1 MGVTVTADGRAST
14 SEEADSRWPQI
25 VRGLLTFVRIAL
37 GGVWIYAGLVKITD
51 IDQTNLTIRAF
62 DIVPIGWAKPMSYGL
77 PAVEI
82 ALGLLLVVGL
92 AVRWMAAVSAL
103 FLLLY
108 IGAIASAA
116 ARGLRIDCGCFSQGG
131 QLDAN
136 TSTRYTL
143 DILRDAGLF
152 LLSGLLVWRPRTY
165 FSLDGWLRVPDT
177 GAAESLDAAADADD
191 TANDRRRLDAG
202 PDATRASQRFAAD
215 EQGGDQAVTPTTRSR
230 DQ

>member
-1 MGVTVTADGRAST
+1 MGVTLTADGGAST
-14 SEEADSRWPQI
+14 PEKAPSRWPQI

-62 DIVPIGWAKPMSYGL
+62 EIVPIGWAKPMSYGL

-82 ALGLLLVVGL
+82 ALGLMLVVGL

-152 LLSGLLVWRPRTY
+152 LLSALLVWRPRTY
-165 FSLDGWLRVPDT
+165 FSLDGWLRMPATHDDDD
-177 GAAESLDAAADADD
+177 LDAEDLGAEED
-191 TANDRRRLDAG
+191 G
-202 PDATRASQRFAAD
+202 P
-215 EQGGDQAVTPTTRSR
+215 EQPVIPTTRSR